1 MSKKEIYAWTSFAS
15 MGALLGYYLIVV
27 TGWTE
32 NTPEFESGLTSLFFR
47 VFIIAL
53 VIETTLDLLRSFNKK
68 EVFEDERDKAIEG
81 KGFKN
86 AYYFLLI
93 AVFLVAG
100 HTFAY
105 DLLGLADKA
114 GLFSAPFIST
124 HILLCSAFVAVM
136 LKSATQLYYY
146 NRS

>member
-1 MSKKEIYAWTSFAS
+1 MSKKELYAWTSFGS

-27 TGWTE
+27 LGWTE
-32 NTPEFESGLTSLFFR
+32 NMPEIESGLRSLFFR
-47 VFIIAL
+47 VFVIAL
-53 VIETTLDLLRSFNKK
+53 VVEVTLDILRSLNNK

-93 AVFLVAG
+93 AVFTVAG

-105 DLLGLADKA
+105 DLLGFSDKA
-114 GLFSAPFIST
+114 GLFSAPFVST
-124 HILLCSAFVAVM
+124 HILLCSAFIAVM

-146 NRS
+146 NRG